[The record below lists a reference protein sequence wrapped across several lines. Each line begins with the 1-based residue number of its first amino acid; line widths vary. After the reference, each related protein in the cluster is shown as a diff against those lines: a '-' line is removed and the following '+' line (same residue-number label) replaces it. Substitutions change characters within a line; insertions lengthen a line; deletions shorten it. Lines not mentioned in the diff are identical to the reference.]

1 MQEPS
6 RTWVG
11 MASLHRLTVAG
22 SRRQMQADLA
32 VYVSRMLILALGLML
47 SAWITFDNRAE
58 ASDSTP
64 VTGIDLSADTP
75 GEYRLAPGDHLKIL
89 VFDQEQLSGDFT
101 VDGTGGILLPVVGQV
116 SVAGLT
122 LPEAQQLIQ
131 DRLSDGVLV
140 HPAVSIRIPEY
151 RPIFVTGDVRKPG
164 SYPYRFGGSVKAAI
178 AAAGGEGHPT
188 ELLPSVAMSD
198 FVMAEERVRQLEMNR
213 LALRVRKAR
222 LEAQKDES
230 QSFAMP
236 QLVGFNSDA
245 IDLRLVFSSENDA
258 FLTLQKTYQ
267 DQLEV
272 IQKQRPL
279 IEAEIKAVTDQIAT
293 EEDRLRLVN
302 GRLADLETIFGKG
315 LLRKEV
321 LTNQRIEKALVQ
333 AELSRLEGQI
343 ATLRR
348 TMGELDVKIEE
359 VKANYNRQT
368 LSELQETSQRLREIE
383 AIIGMAR
390 KLRNIKAEYVNI
402 RSDEPDYTIL
412 ISRSSGSGTVTF
424 NATRETILEPGDV
437 IEFKLKS
444 RREPGGLSFPTTR
457 AAMPTS
463 SKLTADSSLAESSA
477 TSSR

>member
-1 MQEPS
+1 
-6 RTWVG
+6 
-11 MASLHRLTVAG
+11 MAYLHWLTVGG
-22 SRRQMQADLA
+22 SRRLA
-32 VYVSRMLILALGLML
+32 VYVSRTLILALVLML
-47 SAWITFDNRAE
+47 FAWITCDNRVE
-58 ASDSTP
+58 ASEDSTA
-64 VTGIDLSADTP
+64 VAGSDSSENTP
-75 GEYRLAPGDHLKIL
+75 DEYRLAPGDRLKIV
-89 VFDQEQLSGDFT
+89 VFDQEQLSGDFI
-101 VDGTGGILLPVVGQV
+101 VDETGGILLPVVGQV
-116 SVAGLT
+116 GVAGLT

-131 DRLSDGVLV
+131 DRLADGVLV
-140 HPAVSIRIPEY
+140 HPAVSVRIPEY

-164 SYPYRFGGSVKAAI
+164 SYPYQFGGSVKAAI
-178 AAAGGEGHPT
+178 ATAGGEGHPT

-213 LALRVRKAR
+213 LALRVRRAR

-245 IDLRLVFSSENDA
+245 IDLRLVFASENDI
-258 FLTLQKTYQ
+258 FLRLQETYQ

-293 EEDRLRLVN
+293 EEDRLRIVN
-302 GRLADLETIFGKG
+302 GRLAELEAIFGRG

-321 LTNQRIEKALVQ
+321 LINQRIEKALVQ
-333 AELSRLEGQI
+333 AELSRLEGQV

-368 LSELQETSQRLREIE
+368 VSELQETSQRLREIE

-390 KLRNIKAEYVNI
+390 KLRDIKAEYTNI

-412 ISRSSGSGTVTF
+412 ISRRSGSGTGTF

-437 IEFKLKS
+437 IELKLKS
-444 RREPGGLSFPTTR
+444 RREPGALSLPTQ
-457 AAMPTS
+457 AAMPS
-463 SKLTADSSLAESSA
+463 SKLTADSSPAESSA
-477 TSSR
+477 TRSR